1 MPKLKTNK
9 AARKRYRIT
18 KNKKVLRSKSL
29 KRHMMTDRTS
39 KKKRQN
45 RGYHEVDKADRK
57 GVFKLLPYGTK

>member
-9 AARKRYRIT
+9 AARKRYRVT

-29 KRHMMTDRTS
+29 KRHLMADRTP

-45 RGYHEVDKADRK
+45 RGYHEVDAADRK
-57 GVFKLLPYGTK
+57 KVLRMLPYGG